1 MTQRLAMYVHNPVL
15 IVALRG
21 FEECKFKVLCNCHKI
36 KIL

>member
-1 MTQRLAMYVHNPVL
+1 MTQRLAMYVHIPV

-21 FEECKFKVLCNCHKI
+21 FEECKFKVLCNCHKL